1 MRIKVGDRVYDKVS
15 QRYGI
20 VKKFVGEDFVGM
32 FYVKADCSEESEWR
46 FPEDIELA
54 DSSEKDSRDS
64 NSVKIIC
71 CKDCELWNTWGKKGE
86 SCSCAHFTLDN
97 SNAVY
102 TKPEDFCSYAEKR

>member
-20 VKKFVGEDFVGM
+20 VKRFIGKNYIGM
-32 FYVKADCSEESEWR
+32 FYVKLDCSEESECR

-54 DSSEKDSRDS
+54 DLSGKDDCDS
-64 NSVKIIC
+64 NSMKIIC
-71 CKDCELWNTWGKKGE
+71 CEDCELWNTWDKQGE
-86 SCSCAHFTLDN
+86 LCSCAHFTLDD

-102 TKPEDFCSYAEKR
+102 TKPEDFCSYAEQR

>member
-86 SCSCAHFTLDN
+86 SCSCANFTLDN

>member
-102 TKPEDFCSYAEKR
+102 TKSEDFCSYAEKR